1 MFALA
6 PRSSSADFRP
16 MTTCGG
22 LVLARWER
30 YPRHRHVIVIP
41 TPDGAVSRHDVLLLS
56 ADPLA
61 SALLGAAV
69 ELAGH
74 APRFPKVGE
83 APRDALRRL
92 RPRAVLVDC
101 DHEAC
106 SDGFIGPALMTGAR
120 VQLYRSRRTQRDA
133 SEAARRL
140 GLSVVELPVEPEA
153 LTVFLRDLPA
163 TPP

>member
-1 MFALA
+1 MV
-6 PRSSSADFRP
+6 
-16 MTTCGG
+16 T
-22 LVLARWER
+22 
-30 YPRHRHVIVIP
+30 P

-74 APRFPKVGE
+74 APHFPRAGE
-83 APRDALRRL
+83 TARDALRRL

-101 DHEAC
+101 DHESC

-120 VQLYRSRRTQRDA
+120 VQLFRSRRTKGDA
-133 SEAARRL
+133 GDVARRL
-140 GLSVVELPVEPEA
+140 GLSIVEFPMEPDA
-153 LTVFLRDLPA
+153 LTALLRDLPA
-163 TPP
+163 PPP

>member
-1 MFALA
+1 MV
-6 PRSSSADFRP
+6 
-16 MTTCGG
+16 TQ
-22 LVLARWER
+22 
-30 YPRHRHVIVIP
+30 

-74 APRFPKVGE
+74 APRFPRAGE
-83 APRDALRRL
+83 TARDALRRL
-92 RPRAVLVDC
+92 RPHAVLVDC

-120 VQLYRSRRTQRDA
+120 VQLYRSRRTQQDA
-133 SEAARRL
+133 SEMARRL

-153 LTVFLRDLPA
+153 LTAFLRDLPA

>member
-1 MFALA
+1 MV
-6 PRSSSADFRP
+6 
-16 MTTCGG
+16 T
-22 LVLARWER
+22 
-30 YPRHRHVIVIP
+30 P

-61 SALLGAAV
+61 AALLGAAV

-74 APRFPKVGE
+74 VPHFPRAGE
-83 APRDALRRL
+83 TAWAALRRL

-106 SDGFIGPALMTGAR
+106 SESFIGPALMTGAR

-133 SEAARRL
+133 SDVARRL

-153 LTVFLRDLPA
+153 LTTFLRDLPA